1 MRVLIVDDSI
11 TARKVIER
19 SLIALGIKRIY
30 EAKDGNEGLNILT
43 KNPATDIVIVDWE
56 MPVMDGL
63 EFIKNVRCHSEFQRL
78 KIIMA
83 SSKHAKEDVITALKA
98 GADNYIAKPFS
109 DQTLSQHLKPVIDSL
124 KPAQSTEEFIRYFSK
139 KTIRDVVIENE
150 TMHLDFGEKKISINI
165 PMMIY
170 HGVMQV
176 ENQVDGE
183 DDFTLLHE
191 GH

>member
-1 MRVLIVDDSI
+1 MMRVLIVDDSI

-19 SLIALGIKRIY
+19 SLTSLGIKRIY
-30 EAKDGNEGLNILT
+30 EAKDGTEGVHILT
-43 KNPATDIVIVDWE
+43 KNPTTDIIIVDWE

-63 EFIKNVRCHSEFQRL
+63 EFIKNVRAHPEFQKV

-83 SSKHAKEDVITALKA
+83 SSKHSKEDVITALKA

-124 KPAQSTEEFIRYFSK
+124 KPAQCTDEFIFSK
-139 KTIRDVVIENE
+139 KTVKNMIIENE
-150 TMHLDFGEKKISINI
+150 TMLLDFGEKRVSIDI
-165 PMMIY
+165 PLMIY
-170 HGVMQV
+170 HGAIQIESLV
-176 ENQVDGE
+176 EDEG
-183 DDFTLLHE
+183 DFTLLHE